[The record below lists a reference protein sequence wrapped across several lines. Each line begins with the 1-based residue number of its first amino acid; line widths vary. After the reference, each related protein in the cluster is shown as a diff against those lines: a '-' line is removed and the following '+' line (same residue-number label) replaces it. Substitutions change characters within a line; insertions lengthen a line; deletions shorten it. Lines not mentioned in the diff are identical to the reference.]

1 MLEPVYWEDLK
12 AGQEIPSYRVE
23 ATAVQLFQ
31 LSAITWNSHRIHYDL
46 EWAKREGYEERV
58 IHGPFQ
64 AEVLEQTLQRW
75 LGTTGWLQKI
85 SFANR
90 RYAVLGETLI
100 GRGRITDLREEDGNH
115 FADLDVWV
123 EKGPEQV
130 TTPGTATV
138 MLPLRDQAIRVPS

>member
-1 MLEPVYWEDLK
+1 MAESVYWEDLEQ
-12 AGQEIPSYRVE
+12 GQEIPSYQVD

-46 EWAKREGYEERV
+46 EWAKHEGYEERV

-64 AEVLEQTLQRW
+64 AEILVQTLQRW
-75 LGTTGWLQKI
+75 LETEGWLQKI

-90 RYAVLGETLI
+90 RYAVLGDTLT
-100 GRGRITDLREEDGNH
+100 GRGRITGLREEDGNH

-130 TTPGTATV
+130 TTPGAATV
-138 MLPLRDQAIRVPS
+138 MLPTRDQAIRVPS

>member
-1 MLEPVYWEDLK
+1 MTESVYWEDLEQ
-12 AGQEIPSYRVE
+12 GQEILSYQVD

-46 EWAKREGYEERV
+46 DWAKHEGYEERV

-64 AEVLEQTLQRW
+64 AEILVQTLQRW
-75 LGTTGWLQKI
+75 LGTTGWLQKL

-90 RYAVLGETLI
+90 RYAVLGETLT
-100 GRGRITDLREEDGNH
+100 GRGRITGLREENGNH

-130 TTPGTATV
+130 TTPGSATV
-138 MLPLRDQAIRVPS
+138 MLPTRDQAIRVPS